1 MITVTR
7 QASRSALVPVDGNRY
22 SVPPQQAGRTVTVLA
37 RVKDPM
43 IRIVSAA
50 GEVVA
55 THRRAPAGAGQTIR
69 TAEHAA
75 MLEKAVLA
83 AFTTDHA
90 CRRKVNRPPGPK
102 ALAELARLAGH
113 EQPPGEL
120 ISLADYQQ
128 LAEATAAVGSR

>member
-1 MITVTR
+1 VQRT
-7 QASRSALVPVDGNRY
+7 ASRSALVAYAGNRY
-22 SVPPQQAGRTVTVLA
+22 SVPPAQAGRTVTVLG
-37 RVKDPM
+37 RVGDPM

-55 THRRAPAGAGQTIR
+55 SHRRAPAGAGQTLR

-75 MLEKAVLA
+75 LLQKAVLA

-113 EQPPGEL
+113 EDASGGQVV
-120 ISLADYQQ
+120 SLADYQQ
-128 LAEATAAVGSR
+128 LAEATAAVSR